1 MKTYILITILLSFLT
16 TAALAAGNTTNQSF
30 SKAKKI
36 LMKDVYAES
45 SQRHTIYCGA
55 VFDEKKNITLP
66 AGFKTDKHLKRSK
79 RVEIEHIVP
88 AENFGR
94 TFSEWRDGHPE
105 CIDNKDKS
113 FKGRKCAEKINTEY
127 RYMQSDMFNLYP
139 AIGSV
144 NAMRSNYNFVMLP
157 DGASSFGSCDMQ
169 IKENKAQPP
178 ENARGMIARSYLY
191 MELTY
196 KRYSMSKSQ
205 RQLMSAWD
213 KQHPVTA
220 WECER
225 STKIEKLQ
233 DNLNPVMRGRC
244 K

>member
-1 MKTYILITILLSFLT
+1 MNITPIIALLIVSISSSVQ
-16 TAALAAGNTTNQSF
+16 AGGNTTNQSF

-36 LMKDVYAES
+36 LLKQVYTEP
-45 SQRHTIYCGA
+45 SQRHTIYCNA
-55 VFDEKKNITLP
+55 AFDEKKNVSLP
-66 AGFKTDKHLKRSK
+66 KGFNTEKHLKRSK
-79 RVEIEHIVP
+79 RIEWEHVVP

-105 CIDNKDKS
+105 CIDNKGKS

-157 DGASSFGSCDMQ
+157 DGSSSFGSCDMQ

-178 ENARGMIARSYLY
+178 EKSRGMIARSYLY
-191 MELTY
+191 MEQAY
-196 KRYSMSKSQ
+196 KRYQMSKSQ
-205 RQLMSAWD
+205 RQLMTAWD
-213 KQHPVTA
+213 KQFPVTT

-225 STKIEKLQ
+225 SSKIEKLQ
-233 DNLNPVMRGRC
+233 GNLNPVMRARC